1 MCTLSNRRSDSE
13 RVPRRRSTISL
24 ARSKYFCLT
33 SSVHI
38 TGVET
43 TISQSFSCILVHPF
57 HVGDLWND
65 APIVVVYRPLRIA
78 PATDVRRA
86 LVSFPGKVQCDASR
100 AL

>member
-1 MCTLSNRRSDSE
+1 MYTFEPPLRFGAC
-13 RVPRRRSTISL
+13 STETINDIPGPLEILLQNSGTH
-24 ARSKYFCLT
+24 AA
-33 SSVHI
+33 
-38 TGVET
+38 GVET